1 MSIDENSGSEDWSG
15 LEVLSVDQCHELLA
29 STAVG
34 RVGFV
39 DAGSPMILP
48 VNFTMDGRAVVFRSA
63 PGSKLAAAMLQ
74 RPVAFE
80 VDDWDPVNHTGWSV
94 LATGVADLVDDPD
107 ETARLERLPVRPW
120 SRPDLRDQWV
130 RVMVEELTGRRL
142 RRPG

>member
-1 MSIDENSGSEDWSG
+1 MTPDAGPAEDWSG
-15 LEVLSVDQCHELLA
+15 LEVLGADECRRLLTDA
-29 STAVG
+29 AVG

-48 VNFTMDGRAVVFRSA
+48 VNFTMDGPSVVFRSA

-80 VDDWDPVNHTGWSV
+80 VDDWDAMNHTGWSV

-107 ETARLERLPVRPW
+107 EVARLERLPVRPW

-130 RVMVEELTGRRL
+130 RVLVEELTGRRL
-142 RRPG
+142 NRPG

>member
-1 MSIDENSGSEDWSG
+1 MSSGTSGAEDWSG
-15 LEVLSVDQCHELLA
+15 LEVLTVDECRQLLS

-39 DAGSPMILP
+39 DAGSPVILP
-48 VNFTMDGRAVVFRSA
+48 VNFALDAASVVFRSA

-80 VDDWDPVNHTGWSV
+80 VDSWDPVNHTGWSV
-94 LATGVADLVDDPD
+94 LATGVADLVLEPD
-107 ETARLERLPVRPW
+107 EVTRLERLPVRPW

-130 RVMVEELTGRRL
+130 RVLVEELTGRRI